1 MTRFLGGSRLASLG
15 SSIAKVGGNT
25 LLSRILGFL
34 RDLVVARL
42 FGADA
47 ATDAFFVAFRIPN
60 ALRRLFAEGAF
71 SMALV
76 PVLHDYKEREGEP
89 ALKSF
94 VDDAA
99 GTLGAALLVV
109 TALGI
114 LLAPLLVLL
123 FAPGFVQDPG
133 RWGLASELL
142 RISFPYVLFISLT
155 ALAGGILNT
164 YERFGVPA
172 FTPVLL
178 NLSLIGCAIYLAPL
192 MERPILALA
201 WGVLIA
207 GVAQIAFQLPFLA
220 RLGLLPRP
228 RINPRH
234 PGVRRLLRLMGPAIL
249 GSSAGQINL
258 LLGTLIASFL
268 ATGSISW
275 LYYSDRLLEFPLG
288 ILGAALG
295 TVILPRLAQHHG
307 AGDVQA
313 LSRTIDWAL
322 RWVLLVGLPAAIGLA
337 VLAGP
342 IVTTLF
348 HSAGAQG
355 GPGGAFGTHD
365 VRMTSLSLAAYAG
378 GLLGLLGVRVLAPA
392 YYARQEMRAPMRV
405 ALVAVVVNGLIS
417 LALMGPLGH
426 VGLALATTLAAFANA
441 ALLLR
446 GLLRDG
452 TYAPAPGWG
461 RLVGQGLAAALAMG
475 LVLHLGAGE
484 PGPWLAMESGDRAMR
499 LVLWILAGAVVY
511 GGVLLAA
518 GVRPRHL
525 LEQGG
530 EGAWVP
536 REP

>member
-1 MTRFLGGSRLASLG
+1 MQTAKGQSRALPSGGPLILAEFFGGTRLASLG

-76 PVLHDYKEREGEP
+76 PVLHDYKDRKGEP

-99 GTLGAALLVV
+99 GTLAAALLVV

-155 ALAGGILNT
+155 ALAGGVLNT

-207 GVAQIAFQLPFLA
+207 GVAQLAFQLPFLA

-228 RINPRH
+228 RINPRN
-234 PGVRRLLRLMGPAIL
+234 PGVRRILRLMGPAIL

-295 TVILPRLAQHHG
+295 TVILPRLAQHHA
-307 AGDVQA
+307 AGDAQA

-322 RWVLLVGLPAAIGLA
+322 RWVLLVGLPAAVGLA

-342 IVTTLF
+342 IVATLF

-355 GPGGAFGTHD
+355 GSGGTTGGAFGTHD
-365 VRMTSLSLAAYAG
+365 VLMTSLSLAAYAG
-378 GLLGLLGVRVLAPA
+378 GLLGLLGVRVLVPA
-392 YYARQEMRAPMRV
+392 YYARQEMRTPVRM
-405 ALVAVVVNGLIS
+405 ALVAVAVNGLIS
-417 LALMGPLGH
+417 LVLMGPLGH

-441 ALLLR
+441 ALLLQ

-452 TYAPAPGWG
+452 T
-461 RLVGQGLAAALAMG
+461 
-475 LVLHLGAGE
+475 
-484 PGPWLAMESGDRAMR
+484 
-499 LVLWILAGAVVY
+499 
-511 GGVLLAA
+511 
-518 GVRPRHL
+518 
-525 LEQGG
+525 
-530 EGAWVP
+530 
-536 REP
+536 